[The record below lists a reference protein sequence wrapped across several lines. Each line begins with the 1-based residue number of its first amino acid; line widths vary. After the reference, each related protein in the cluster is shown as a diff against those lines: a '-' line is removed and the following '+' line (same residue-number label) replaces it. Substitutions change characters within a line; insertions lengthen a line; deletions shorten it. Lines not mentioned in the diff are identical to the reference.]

1 MPFGVAGRVRA
12 RALLLIAL
20 FAAAGCSSAGVFR
33 QYEYEEE
40 LYLALDGSV
49 TVNVNASVASLVAL
63 RGVNLDPDP
72 NARIDQDQRPRTLRR
87 SWGARHDQPG
97 EARSSPFRPCER
109 ESGERRSPVD
119 ACSVRLVDVS
129 IRTQRRSVRV
139 STGGRTASGAQPSG
153 IRWTG
158 DEIVAFRLHLPSE
171 IVFHNSPSGQVER
184 GNILEWE
191 QPLAERL
198 AGRPVE
204 MEVHLETESIL
215 YTTLL
220 LFGSTI
226 VAAAATL
233 LFAVWWIARRGRG
246 SEVAPDRRN
255 DVRDGAADETRG
267 SRVSSSILT
276 AARAPARLRRPSSD
290 CWSPRRR

>member
-1 MPFGVAGRVRA
+1 MTCEVVAVRISLGLMPFGVAGRVRA

-72 NARIDQDQRPRTLRR
+72 NARIDQDQLRALFEGPGARATISLARRDLRR
-87 SWGARHDQPG
+87 FVHASVRADNV
-97 EARSSPFRPCER
+97 EALSMLAPFAWSTYRF
-109 ESGERRSPVD
+109 ERRGDLFEFRQVVGPP
-119 ACSVRLVDVS
+119 
-129 IRTQRRSVRV
+129 
-139 STGGRTASGAQPSG
+139 SGAHPSN

-158 DEIVAFRLHLPSE
+158 NEIVAFRLHLPSE
-171 IVFHNSPSGQVER
+171 IVFHNSPSGQVGR

-226 VAAAATL
+226 VAAAVTL
-233 LFAVWWIARRGRG
+233 LFVVWWIARRGRG
-246 SEVAPDRRN
+246 SEVAGPP
-255 DVRDGAADETRG
+255 
-267 SRVSSSILT
+267 S
-276 AARAPARLRRPSSD
+276 APTQSG
-290 CWSPRRR
+290 